1 MKIRSMKSKRTVIV
15 IIVLLII
22 SLFVIIF
29 FTMKNNTGEEGLS
42 DIDQQYDDVQR
53 GDDGL
58 PDYSTLDPN
67 DFPIDENNSEIQDEE
82 MMDSFDSESKTENSS
97 IVIKSIQ
104 GYTGTFIE
112 TNQDIA
118 CENVATALIENRSEK
133 MISYAIVSVSAG
145 EDEWKFEISTIP
157 ANSSVIVQEKEMKK
171 YQDVQYRIDSIEIA
185 YEENASL
192 MEDEIE
198 IKAEGGN
205 ELTITNLSKDK
216 IPGLRLF
223 YKMKDDDIYIGGL
236 TYVVKVSNLDPGQ
249 TVSVFPNHYTSSNAE
264 VLMVRKY
271 EE

>member
-1 MKIRSMKSKRTVIV
+1 
-15 IIVLLII
+15 
-22 SLFVIIF
+22 
-29 FTMKNNTGEEGLS
+29 MKNNTGEEGLS

-198 IKAEGGN
+198 
-205 ELTITNLSKDK
+205 S
-216 IPGLRLF
+216 R
-223 YKMKDDDIYIGGL
+223 
-236 TYVVKVSNLDPGQ
+236 
-249 TVSVFPNHYTSSNAE
+249 
-264 VLMVRKY
+264 RW
-271 EE
+271 